1 MKLGKHVAISARVV
15 ATDIPLVGGSHT
27 KGSQAEVRGRGSL
40 LSSWQG
46 VNVRSFIKGEGGN
59 GVSNLIPHYRLRYG
73 ALPVVVADPSS
84 AATAGQC
91 GARPFVLRGRVCLLS
106 GSDSSACG
114 VGVYCGTH
122 TNMAC
127 EVEPEFDNENFAR
140 LPVFMA

>member
-73 ALPVVVADPSS
+73 ALPVAVADPLLRPPLGS
-84 AATAGQC
+84 AALV
-91 GARPFVLRGRVCLLS
+91 PLS
-106 GSDSSACG
+106 
-114 VGVYCGTH
+114 
-122 TNMAC
+122 
-127 EVEPEFDNENFAR
+127 
-140 LPVFMA
+140 